1 MDGGSV
7 HEDAGAQEAQ
17 MQMNSSF
24 QSMSSLSA
32 SQDFVTNAGEEDS
45 GHADGGFDDFGDF
58 AAEPAAVEQ
67 MTAEVGQMAV
77 EPAAPAE
84 HAAPAE
90 EEAPIE
96 PVAVMSNAAS
106 ASALSESDFAAPE
119 QPVTAAEP
127 ALNMY
132 NSPHLQAFRAEQAK
146 QLAEREE
153 AEKREIE
160 RIKEE
165 AQAELELMDSQR
177 AKQIASAKQAN
188 RERQTAEEEL
198 FANANGW
205 EAVCNYMS
213 DENLV
218 PDSLTD
224 LSKMRSLIRVL
235 KNAPPVKSA

>member
-1 MDGGSV
+1 
-7 HEDAGAQEAQ
+7 
-17 MQMNSSF
+17 
-24 QSMSSLSA
+24 
-32 SQDFVTNAGEEDS
+32 
-45 GHADGGFDDFGDF
+45 
-58 AAEPAAVEQ
+58 
-67 MTAEVGQMAV
+67 MAV
-77 EPAAPAE
+77 E

-90 EEAPIE
+90 PAAPAPEEAPME
-96 PVAVMSNAAS
+96 PVAVMSNAGS

-119 QPVTAAEP
+119 QSVMAEEP
-127 ALNMY
+127 AVNMY

-177 AKQIASAKQAN
+177 AKQISSAKQAN

-198 FANANGW
+198 FANASGW
-205 EAVCNYMS
+205 EAVSNYVS

-235 KNAPPVKSA
+235 KNTPPVKSA